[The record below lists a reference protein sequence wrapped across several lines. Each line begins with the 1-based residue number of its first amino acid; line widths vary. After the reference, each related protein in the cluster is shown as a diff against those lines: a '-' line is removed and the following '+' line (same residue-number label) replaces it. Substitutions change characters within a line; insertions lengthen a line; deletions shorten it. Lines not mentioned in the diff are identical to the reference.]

1 MIKNFID
8 SRGKRDVGD
17 VSCTV
22 MDSYNQIDQ
31 VLEKEWDELAI
42 QTKGSI
48 YLTCAWSRT
57 WWEFYGKEQLLRI
70 FFYRCKDKLVG
81 VMPIYIEKIRIAV
94 VQTRIARLV
103 GANLPPKV
111 FDLPINKE
119 YAAAIGEHLVKH
131 LVGSVLCD
139 LISIGPVS
147 DECEA
152 KKVLFAAVDKMTDE
166 LGIVRDVP
174 CGVYTHFDLP
184 DTYDAYMM
192 CLSKNARKNRRK
204 YDLRLLAKKYDIC
217 LVEMQ
222 EPDEIEAEM
231 PQFIA
236 LHTEYW
242 RQQGKPGWFGAWP
255 QSAAFHRHL
264 AVELA
269 RLGRTRLIKITADEK
284 PIIYQYSYV
293 FGHCCYWQL
302 PARAVGA
309 EWNRFSLG
317 ATALAVL
324 IRSTIEGAIKQIE
337 GGQSHYDYKTRL
349 GAKES
354 GISVLRI
361 AACRPS
367 SIAKYH
373 LCIAF
378 HKLCLNFYYK
388 LWYLRI
394 QPKLPSLFR
403 RPIWITFIKMTF

>member
-42 QTKGSI
+42 QTRSSI
-48 YLTCAWSRT
+48 YLTCAWSRI
-57 WWEFYGKEQLLRI
+57 WWQFYGKKKILRI
-70 FFYRCKDKLVG
+70 FFYRCKGKLVA

-103 GANLPPKV
+103 GAYNPPRV
-111 FDLPINKE
+111 FELPIIKE
-119 YAAAIGEHLVKH
+119 HAASIGEHLARQLVKTDR
-131 LVGSVLCD
+131 CD

-192 CLSKNARKNRRK
+192 SLSKNERKNRRSHQNLLTK
-204 YDLRLLAKKYDIC
+204 EYDVHF
-217 LVEMQ
+217 VEMH

-231 PQFIA
+231 QRFID
-236 LHTEYW
+236 LHTEHW
-242 RQQGKPGWFGAWP
+242 RQQGRLGYFYAWP
-255 QSAAFHRHL
+255 QADAFNRRL

-269 RLGRTRLIKITADEK
+269 RLGRTRLIKITAGEK
-284 PIIYQYSYV
+284 PILYQYSYV
-293 FGHCCYWQL
+293 FGDCCYAQIA
-302 PARAVGA
+302 ARAAG
-309 EWNRFSLG
+309 EKWDRFSLG
-317 ATALAVL
+317 AAALVVL
-324 IRSTIEGAIKQIE
+324 IRGTIEEGIKQIE

-354 GISVLRI
+354 NLSLLRLT
-361 AACRPS
+361 ARRPS

-373 LCIAF
+373 LCRAF
-378 HKLCLNFYYK
+378 HTLYLNFYYK
-388 LWYLRI
+388 LWYSRI
-394 QPKLPSLFR
+394 QHRLPSLFR
-403 RPIWITFIKMTF
+403 RPIGMTYIRMTF